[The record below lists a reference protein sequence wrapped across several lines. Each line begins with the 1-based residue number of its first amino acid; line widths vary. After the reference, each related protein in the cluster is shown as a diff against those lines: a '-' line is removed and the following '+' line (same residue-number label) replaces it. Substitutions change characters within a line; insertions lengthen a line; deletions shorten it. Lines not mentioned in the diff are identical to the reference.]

1 MYSKESAILLIS
13 CSDKKGIV
21 YNVANFIYSHNGNI
35 LRSDQHADEE
45 SGTFFMRIEWDLHGF
60 TIEKEKIAQSFEPI
74 ASCYSMNWQLHFSSK
89 RQRTAIFVSTM
100 DHCLYDILLKTKEGE
115 IATDVAC
122 IISNHES
129 LGTIAT
135 YFGIPF
141 FVFPK
146 TKENK
151 LQQEKKEL
159 EVLNHF
165 DIDCIV
171 LARYMQILSNDFVC
185 RYPNRIINIHHSF
198 LPAFKAAKP
207 YHQAY
212 QHGVKIIGATSHYVT
227 DLLDQGPIIEQD
239 VIRVSHKDSID
250 DIIRKGKDIEKLVL
264 SRALKNILSIKYWYM
279 QTKLLYLINGLLI
292 QDTYHIVLHFCRV
305 MAHHLV
311 VHISQTIRNMRH
323 TLHCHLQLLCYTVQ

>member
-1 MYSKESAILLIS
+1 M
-13 CSDKKGIV
+13 

-35 LRSDQHADEE
+35 VRSDQHTDEE
-45 SGTFFMRIEWDLHGF
+45 SGTFFMRIEWDLDGF
-60 TIEKEKIAQSFEPI
+60 AIQKNTIAQAFEPI
-74 ASCYSMNWQLHFSSK
+74 AFKYSMNWQLHFSTK
-89 RQRTAIFVSTM
+89 RQRTAIFVSKM
-100 DHCLYDILLKTKEGE
+100 EHCLYDILLKAKEGE
-115 IATDVAC
+115 VATDIAC

-129 LGTIAT
+129 LKTIAQ

-141 FVFPK
+141 FVFTK

-159 EVLNHF
+159 EILNDF

-171 LARYMQILSNDFVC
+171 LARYMQILSKDFVSH
-185 RYPNRIINIHHSF
+185 YPNRIINIHHSF
-198 LPAFKAAKP
+198 LPAFKGAKP

-264 SRALKNILSIKYWYM
+264 SRALKKHLEHKVLVYANK
-279 QTKLLYLINGLLI
+279 T
-292 QDTYHIVLHFCRV
+292 IVFD
-305 MAHHLV
+305 
-311 VHISQTIRNMRH
+311 
-323 TLHCHLQLLCYTVQ
+323 